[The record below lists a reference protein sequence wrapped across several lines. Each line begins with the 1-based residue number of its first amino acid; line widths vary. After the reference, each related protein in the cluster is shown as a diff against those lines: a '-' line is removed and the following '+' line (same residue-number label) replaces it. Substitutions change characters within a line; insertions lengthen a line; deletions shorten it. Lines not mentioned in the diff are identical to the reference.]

1 MTREFIYHGTPA
13 TQVTIKVSV
22 ANNNMSRAN
31 QTTLESWAV
40 DQEVIFGVGNVFTID
55 VNNDGILPRNVRP
68 T

>member
-13 TQVTIKVSV
+13 IQVTIKVSV